1 MPYSDN
7 DYDFNQNGMTEGTDM
22 LVNQLANS
30 EKLNP
35 EDERWYYT
43 KNNNNNHDQYDDEMD
58 ENIDSYKKD
67 TNNYSNSR
75 NSENNDSY
83 DRDDRTD
90 EKTSNDK
97 YIDDE
102 YEGLSPLEKRLRR
115 LDFMRKL
122 GELRDLGC
130 KVTNYSIDDDYYMMK
145 YEYELHTSIRTK
157 RNWMGLYNHMLV
169 GGVKLMELA
178 NDRYNPFDFKL
189 TGLSNEVSADKNTY
203 YEILGEIY
211 EHYNVPGKKMNP
223 WMRLAINLIGTVTI
237 VGGKNNAHKFLPKQA
252 AAVENDQSML
262 EGLRAKAMNATQNAQ
277 SQANAQRNN
286 LDEYMN
292 REHDKAAQ
300 RVKDLE
306 DLKRQELEF
315 QQFQK
320 MLAEDNSKF
329 TNIKKQLEMSQQSP
343 GSAISSKHTASA
355 SAQRSAQRSVSSH
368 RSSKKESSSESD
380 SRSTLSNQTTETS
393 ESSRSTVSVNKK
405 LAAQLKAG
413 RTSQIKPSQISFG
426 SSTKGKKS
434 AFSIGK

>member
-1 MPYSDN
+1 
-7 DYDFNQNGMTEGTDM
+7 
-22 LVNQLANS
+22 
-30 EKLNP
+30 
-35 EDERWYYT
+35 
-43 KNNNNNHDQYDDEMD
+43 
-58 ENIDSYKKD
+58 
-67 TNNYSNSR
+67 
-75 NSENNDSY
+75 
-83 DRDDRTD
+83 
-90 EKTSNDK
+90 
-97 YIDDE
+97 
-102 YEGLSPLEKRLRR
+102 
-115 LDFMRKL
+115 
-122 GELRDLGC
+122 
-130 KVTNYSIDDDYYMMK
+130 MK

-189 TGLSNEVSADKNTY
+189 GGLSNEVSADKNTY

-252 AAVENDQSML
+252 ATVENDHSML
-262 EGLRAKAMNATQNAQ
+262 ENLRAKAMNSTQNAQ
-277 SQANAQRNN
+277 QPQGDTQRNN
-286 LDEYMN
+286 LDEFMN
-292 REHDKAAQ
+292 KEHDKAAQ

-315 QQFQK
+315 QKFQK
-320 MLAEDNSKF
+320 ELAEDNSKF

-343 GSAISSKHTASA
+343 GSVMSSRQTASA
-355 SAQRSAQRSVSSH
+355 SAQRSAQRSLSSK
-368 RSSKKESSSESD
+368 RSAKKESSSESD

-393 ESSRSTVSVNKK
+393 DTSRSTVSVNKK
-405 LAAQLKAG
+405 LAAQLKTG
-413 RTSQIKPSQISFG
+413 RTSPIKPSQISFG